1 MNKVNIDLDEN
12 LVNYIKEK
20 CNKDITSDIE
30 IIIQTA
36 LSKKKIENQNVSIS
50 ISAVDK
56 EKIHEINK
64 EYRNVDRPTDV
75 LSFPIFSREEID
87 LFSSLEKKKK
97 VKELELGDIII
108 CIDVLEEHAKE
119 YETGILRE
127 MLYMI
132 THGVCH
138 LLGYDHE
145 VDEEKREMRAIEE
158 KILNKIGVGRIDE

>member
-1 MNKVNIDLDEN
+1 MNKINIDLDED
-12 LVNYIKEK
+12 LVKYIKEK
-20 CNKDITSDIE
+20 CDRDITSDID
-30 IIIQTA
+30 IILQTA
-36 LSKKKIENQNVSIS
+36 LDEKNIDNQNVSIS

-56 EKIHEINK
+56 DKIHQINK

-75 LSFPIFSREEID
+75 LSFPIFSREEIN
-87 LFSSLEKKKK
+87 LFSSLEEEKK

-108 CIDVLEEHAKE
+108 CIDILEEHAKE
-119 YETGILRE
+119 YGTGILRE

-145 VDEEKREMRAIEE
+145 VEKEKQEMRILEE
-158 KILNKIGVGRIDE
+158 KILDKIGVGQINE